1 MDIDKFSPAKHLL
14 WANRTSGA
22 GYRGQDV
29 YTTMESLKE
38 AMNVPNIIKYRIEIP
53 SADAATLT
61 TTPYLL
67 EGLSGSFAIISGVA
81 YLSIDASDS
90 LTGIGSISINDG
102 ANIYFKSSSVPNL
115 DTGNIAFISS
125 AAANTNIPYKAN
137 DFYVTTSTDSSTT
150 PGAPLIII
158 LYLIDFSADL

>member
-14 WANRTSGA
+14 WANRTSGS

-29 YTTMESLKE
+29 YVAMDSLKE
-38 AMNVPNIIKYRIEIP
+38 AMSVPNIIKYRIEIP
-53 SADAATLT
+53 SADAEVLSS
-61 TTPYLL
+61 TPYLL
-67 EGLSGSFAIISGVA
+67 EGLSGSFAIISGLA
-81 YLSIDASDS
+81 YLSSDASDS
-90 LTGIGSISINDG
+90 LTAIGSISINDG
-102 ANIYFKSSSVPNL
+102 ANIYFKSSAVVNL
-115 DTGNIAFISS
+115 DPGNIAFISS

-137 DFYVTTSTDSSTT
+137 EFYVATGTDSSTT

>member
-14 WANRTSGA
+14 WANRTSGN

-29 YTTMESLKE
+29 YVAMESLKE
-38 AMNVPNIIKYRIEIP
+38 AMSVPNIIKYRIEIP
-53 SADAATLT
+53 SADAEVLAS
-61 TTPYLL
+61 TPYLL
-67 EGLSGSFAIISGVA
+67 EGLSGSFAIISGLA

-90 LTGIGSISINDG
+90 LTGIGSISITDG

-115 DTGNIAFISS
+115 DPGNIAFISS
-125 AAANTNIPYKAN
+125 ATAYTNISYKVN
-137 DFYVTTSTDSSTT
+137 EFYVVTGTDSSTT